1 MQCIHIP
8 EVRGG
13 MRTSSRM
20 LSPCWTTCV
29 SAQTAAVLE
38 ISLAAARTA
47 TTTTA
52 PAPSP
57 LAGLSDRCSC
67 RPEPAAA
74 SVIALVAAGTTISL
88 LPAGSEHLPVSE
100 TRMRKETKAMAHRTA
115 PSPCTHRPL
124 LAVLCVWAG
133 LECPAAG
140 GAERRGRSEYSA
152 VQERWWWALS
162 WRR

>member
-1 MQCIHIP
+1 MHCIHIP

-52 PAPSP
+52 PAPAP
-57 LAGLSDRCSC
+57 LAGFSGGC

-74 SVIALVAAGTTISL
+74 SVISLVAARTTTSL
-88 LPAGSEHLPVSE
+88 LPAQPVQSIS
-100 TRMRKETKAMAHRTA
+100 R
-115 PSPCTHRPL
+115 
-124 LAVLCVWAG
+124 
-133 LECPAAG
+133 
-140 GAERRGRSEYSA
+140 
-152 VQERWWWALS
+152 
-162 WRR
+162 